1 MQARVPRIA
10 RGVCGEQLGEVGL
23 RWLSNLLSPNT
34 WTPHNLFISDMTR
47 TSDLRRVF
55 EKPKSDPNSTSSIH
69 HLLLSFP
76 CTIFSLSDLL
86 PWPPFLQEADRPP
99 PLSSREMTRTS
110 KFLRR
115 ITSSAPFSASF
126 PPLLCHLLVS
136 WGTWQVFVKVVQLR
150 SLGGYLKS
158 WLAELG
164 GFRRELRNLG
174 DLIEKLVS

>member
-1 MQARVPRIA
+1 M
-10 RGVCGEQLGEVGL
+10 GEVGL

-55 EKPKSDPNSTSSIH
+55 EKPKFDPKSTSSIH
-69 HLLLSFP
+69 HLLLSSP

-99 PLSSREMTRTS
+99 PLSSGEMTRTS

-136 WGTWQVFVKVVQLR
+136 WGTWEVFVKVVKLR
-150 SLGGYLKS
+150 NLGGYLKS
-158 WLAELG
+158 WFAELG
-164 GFRRELRNLG
+164 TEKPGRLF
-174 DLIEKLVS
+174 EKLVS